1 MERIRTMIGYEGM
14 IVVEPQGRS
23 RGFYGE
29 LNRSRRRK
37 TWDSLRKLA
46 RDSNLPWC
54 VIGDLNNILAQEEKK
69 GGDVYPRRLVDGFR
83 KAIMDAGLRD
93 LDIVGQQFTWERGR
107 NTNHWVGIRLDRGLV
122 DTAWLQIFPLAKLY
136 NLEGSPSDHSPIV
149 LEPKMNETRKSK
161 KRFRFGNAWLTETL
175 CFQLVKE
182 NWEANSERNILQK
195 IQACG
200 EELDVWGKEVTG
212 CFSRR
217 IRECK
222 VKLNTRRRMNQIF
235 KLKNDQGVWQTWEDG
250 LSDLVKY
257 YFQELFS
264 TNQTQGEEVID
275 CVTRSISTEKNRE
288 LIALVTT
295 EEVKSA
301 VFQMHPD
308 KTPGPDGMTPTFFQK
323 HWSIVGG
330 DVIKLVREFFLT
342 GTLVEDIN
350 KTNIVLI
357 PKKNNPMVVGDLR
370 PICNILMK
378 VITKVIANR
387 LKELLSTVVS
397 DTQSAFIP
405 GRLIPDNVMISYEIM
420 HYLKRKN
427 RGKEGYM
434 ALKLDMSKAYDCIE

>member
-14 IVVEPQGRS
+14 IVVEPRGRS
-23 RGFYGE
+23 GGLAFLWKKSSEAGLVSLSQNHIDIQTNIDGMMPRRLTGFYGE

-83 KAIMDAGLRD
+83 KAIMDAGLQD

-107 NTNHWVGIRLDRGLV
+107 NTNHWVEIRLDRGLV

-200 EELDVWGKEVTG
+200 EELDVWGKE
-212 CFSRR
+212 
-217 IRECK
+217 
-222 VKLNTRRRMNQIF
+222 
-235 KLKNDQGVWQTWEDG
+235 
-250 LSDLVKY
+250 
-257 YFQELFS
+257 ELFS

-357 PKKNNPMVVGDLR
+357 PKKNNPMVVVVGDLR
-370 PICNILMK
+370 PISLCNILMK